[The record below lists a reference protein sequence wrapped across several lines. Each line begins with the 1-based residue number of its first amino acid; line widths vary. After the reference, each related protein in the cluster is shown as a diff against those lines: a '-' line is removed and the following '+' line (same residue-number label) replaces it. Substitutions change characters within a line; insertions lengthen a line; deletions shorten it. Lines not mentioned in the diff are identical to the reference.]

1 MSFAIYRTAKLKSMG
16 EIGGSLSHT
25 YRTRPTPNADENKLH
40 LNKHIFETYNQCFDA
55 LKNAIPEKRRSNAV
69 LCVEHLIT
77 ASPDWNGW
85 GTEKESEFFKKSV
98 EFLNKKYGKENVI
111 ACSIH
116 RDETTPHLIVYIVP
130 IDEKGGLNAKKWLGG
145 RSKLSQT
152 QTEFANE
159 VKHFGLERGLENSK
173 ARHKTIKQ
181 FYAEI
186 EKPTPKLKNKNALIT
201 GAGKGIGKAIALALA
216 KEGVNVIL
224 VARTQ
229 EEIDIVATKA
239 RSLRVKALAITAD
252 VADINSVNTAVEKA
266 LKEFGTIDI
275 LINNAGIAAFG
286 KFLELE
292 PTDWERI
299 IQVNL
304 MGTYYVTRAVLP
316 KMIERQTGDIINIS
330 STAGLNG
337 NAMTSAYSASK
348 FAVLGLTDSLM
359 QEVRKH
365 NIRVTALTPST
376 VATNMAKD
384 LNLTDGNPD
393 KVMQAEDMAELII
406 AQLKLNRRVFIK
418 NSSIWSTNP

>member
-1 MSFAIYRTAKLKSMG
+1 MT
-16 EIGGSLSHT
+16 
-25 YRTRPTPNADENKLH
+25 D
-40 LNKHIFETYNQCFDA
+40 
-55 LKNAIPEKRRSNAV
+55 
-69 LCVEHLIT
+69 
-77 ASPDWNGW
+77 
-85 GTEKESEFFKKSV
+85 
-98 EFLNKKYGKENVI
+98 
-111 ACSIH
+111 
-116 RDETTPHLIVYIVP
+116 
-130 IDEKGGLNAKKWLGG
+130 
-145 RSKLSQT
+145 
-152 QTEFANE
+152 
-159 VKHFGLERGLENSK
+159 
-173 ARHKTIKQ
+173 
-181 FYAEI
+181 
-186 EKPTPKLKNKNALIT
+186 LKNKNALIT

-229 EEIDIVATKA
+229 EEIDSVAAKV

-252 VADINSVNTAVEKA
+252 VADIKSVNAAVEKA
-266 LKEFGTIDI
+266 LAEFGTIDI

-316 KMIERQTGDIINIS
+316 NMIERQTGDIINIS
-330 STAGLNG
+330 STSGLSG
-337 NAMTSAYSASK
+337 NALTSAYSASK

-376 VATNMAKD
+376 VATDMAKE
-384 LNLTDGNPD
+384 LKLTDGNPD
-393 KVMQAEDMAELII
+393 TVMQAEDMAELII
-406 AQLKLNRRVFIK
+406 AQLKLNRRVFVK